1 MRIGI
6 SSVALTIVAL
16 VLAITWF
23 FPIIASLI
31 GSFIP
36 FNDMVLYGWW
46 NIKAITL
53 GNYMAIFRT
62 GAIRYLLNS
71 LVIASSATIL
81 PIVIGM
87 ALAFAIRRSY
97 IPYSNYLVILFFLLQ
112 VLPEQS
118 VTIPV
123 LSLYRY
129 ASWIMNTYLGVVLVH
144 TAFALPWITFFFYNF
159 LSSIP
164 SDLIESAE
172 IDGASEYRLFSSIVM
187 PVMREAL
194 ISVAALQFV
203 FVYDDLYFGL
213 VFIHNTAL
221 FPVTVFIA
229 NSVSSY
235 FVNVSVMSA
244 AAVFAVIPPL
254 LIFVML
260 QRYYIRGLLGGFM
273 KA

>member
-1 MRIGI
+1 MRVTI
-6 SSVALTIVAL
+6 SMIALTLVA
-16 VLAITWF
+16 AIIGFTWL
-23 FPIIASLI
+23 FPIIAALI

-36 FNDMVLYGWW
+36 FNYMVLYGWW
-46 NIKAITL
+46 NIKEITL
-53 GNYMAIFRT
+53 SNYIAIFTT

-71 LVIASSATIL
+71 LVIASAATVL
-81 PIVIGM
+81 PVIIGM
-87 ALAFAIRRSY
+87 ALAFAIRRHY
-97 IPYSNYLVILFFLLQ
+97 IPHSDILVVLFFLLQ

-123 LSLYRY
+123 LSIYRY
-129 ASWIMNTYLGVVLVH
+129 VSWIMTTYLGVILVH

-159 LSSIP
+159 LSAVP
-164 SDLIESAE
+164 PDLIESAE
-172 IDGASEYRLFSSIVM
+172 VDGASEYRLFYNIIL

-213 VFIHNTAL
+213 VFIHNTSL
-221 FPVTVFIA
+221 FPITVFIA

-235 FVNVSVMSA
+235 FVNVAVMSA
-244 AAVFAVIPPL
+244 AAVFAIIPPVL
-254 LIFVML
+254 LFALL
-260 QRYYIRGLLGGFM
+260 QKYYVRGLLGGFM